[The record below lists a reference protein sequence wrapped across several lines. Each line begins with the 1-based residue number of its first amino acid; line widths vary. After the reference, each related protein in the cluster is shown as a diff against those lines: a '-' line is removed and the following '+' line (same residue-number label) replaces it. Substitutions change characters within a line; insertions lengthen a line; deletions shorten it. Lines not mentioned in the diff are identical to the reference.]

1 MGSHESNPELWKTL
15 TSIEQISPRGWPRY
29 LFPFEL
35 GDDYNLEEVT
45 RVLKEGWT
53 STCRRFPILR
63 SEAIPDPDAKQGG
76 RLKIRE
82 LDDQELTAIE
92 PIAVKDLRAPGA
104 FATFAELKAK
114 HFPVAALDEN
124 VLCRRYTWPS
134 PDDRLPIMLIQ
145 LNFLQGGLIVNW
157 NPYHAVGDGQTFFTW
172 TEVWAEE
179 CRRAQGIPIT
189 KPAYTPDTILTDRKH
204 VLNPKPPAPGPA
216 GNLEDHPQYKI
227 LTDPAK
233 QLEKLLRRDGHVGQ
247 VFYFSEESLA
257 RLKRDAYPLHP
268 GEDGEV
274 PYISTNDALSVLA
287 WRSVMAAQFPM
298 DQIEGDPVTT
308 FNIAVDGRYRTQPP
322 IDRAT
327 LGCFVLFLEVQVPLR
342 QMLETADLRG
352 LAALLRRAIA
362 AADGYEGGLTNDMIA
377 LVDRLPHVGLLVPG
391 AFLDSPGL
399 CCSQTSWARLQLYGL
414 EWGPLLGG
422 GIKSIRSPACGILN
436 GMQIMMPAL
445 PGGGREVLCGIEERC
460 LERLL
465 NEPLWRKYAE
475 PR

>member
-1 MGSHESNPELWKTL
+1 MGSHESNPELWRIL

-35 GDDYNLEEVT
+35 EDDYNLEEVT

-63 SEAIPDPDAKQGG
+63 SEAVPDPDTKQGG

-82 LDDQELTAIE
+82 LDDQELAAIE
-92 PIAVKDLRAPGA
+92 PIVVKDLPAPGA

-124 VLCRRYTWPS
+124 
-134 PDDRLPIMLIQ
+134 

-204 VLNPKPPAPGPA
+204 VLHPQAPGPGRA

-257 RLKRDAYPLHP
+257 RLKRDAYPLRP

-287 WRSVMAAQFPM
+287 WRSVMAAQFPL
-298 DQIEGDPVTT
+298 DRIEGDPVTT
-308 FNIAVDGRYRTQPP
+308 CNIAVDGRYRTQPP

-327 LGCFVLFLEVQVPLR
+327 CRCGE
-342 QMLETADLRG
+342 MLETTDPRG
-352 LAALLRRAIA
+352 LSALLRRAMA

-391 AFLDSPGL
+391 AFLNSRGL

-414 EWGPLLGG
+414 EWGPLPGRRDPVEPQPGL
-422 GIKSIRSPACGILN
+422 RHPQRHADHDAC
-436 GMQIMMPAL
+436 AA
-445 PGGGREVLCGIEERC
+445 GRRARGLVR
-460 LERLL
+460 
-465 NEPLWRKYAE
+465 Y
-475 PR
+475 